1 MKLRI
6 LQIFNR
12 YLEYGGEEGSV
23 YRIGDAL
30 QELHDVEYFLSS
42 TKDFLKAGKIGK
54 IAAGIEAWHNWE
66 AAARLDRYQKIG
78 RFDAW
83 QIHNV
88 FPALSPSVYRKAFQL
103 GVPIVHYL
111 HNYRLS
117 CTNGF
122 FLNHGKPCQ
131 RCIGGNFLPALE
143 TACWRDSH
151 LFSGYMGAILHQVRS
166 LNLFEKTFAWIA
178 LSEAQKTLHVK
189 MGIPEGNI
197 HVIPHFFQPAD
208 EPLAPNPKGDV
219 LFVGRLSAE
228 KGVLML
234 LEAWKLAD
242 SKGRDL
248 VIMGDGPERKPLEQY
263 IEKHRVPNVRFTGF
277 LNREK
282 QRSVIEKS
290 AFMVTPSIWEEPFGM
305 VVLESWSNTRPV
317 VATRIGALEELIT
330 PDKTGLLAEKG
341 DAEDLA
347 RQISSL
353 IAQPDKVL
361 EMGLAGLAE
370 LQLKYTKDLWKNRI
384 DTVYSKI
391 RVHATS

>member
-30 QELHDVEYFLSS
+30 QEMHDVEYFLSS
-42 TKDFLKAGKIGK
+42 TKDFLKVSKIGK
-54 IAAGIEAWHNWE
+54 IAAGIEAWHNWD
-66 AAARLDRYQKIG
+66 AAARLERYQQIG

-122 FLNHGKPCQ
+122 FLNHGQPCQ

-151 LFSGYMGAILHQVRS
+151 IFSGYMGAILRNIRS
-166 LNLFEKTFAWIA
+166 INLFEKIFAWIA
-178 LSEAQKTLHVK
+178 LSEAQKAIHVK
-189 MGIPEGNI
+189 MGIPEANI
-197 HVIPHFFQPAD
+197 HVIPHFFEPA
-208 EPLAPNPKGDV
+208 EEAIPQNAKGDV
-219 LFVGRLSAE
+219 LFVGRLSPE
-228 KGVLML
+228 KGCLML
-234 LEAWKLAD
+234 LEAWKMAETR
-242 SKGRDL
+242 GREL
-248 VIMGDGPERKPLEQY
+248 VIMGDGPERKPMEEY
-263 IEKHRVPNVRFTGF
+263 IVANDVPNVRFTGF

-282 QRSVIEKS
+282 QRSVIQKC
-290 AFMVTPSIWEEPFGM
+290 AFVVTPSIWEEPFGM
-305 VVLESWSNTRPV
+305 VVLEAWSNLRPV
-317 VATRIGALEELIT
+317 VATRIGALAELIT
-330 PDKTGLLAEKG
+330 PEQTGLLAEKG
-341 DAEDLA
+341 DAKDLA
-347 RQISSL
+347 QKISSL
-353 IAQPDKVL
+353 IAQPEKIL
-361 EMGLAGLAE
+361 EMGKNGQEE
-370 LQLKYTKDLWKNRI
+370 LRLKYSKNLWKNRI
-384 DTVYSKI
+384 DIIYQKF
-391 RVHATS
+391 RVHATG